1 MIKTVRYR
9 IIGYDEKGID
19 PRMSIQTKKRF
30 GSWKSYKQ
38 SYGDTRILSFFDSID
53 KCVEEVYRRQ
63 KEKKEHLKLIEY
75 PMLLVK
81 I

>member
-1 MIKTVRYR
+1 MKTVRYR
-9 IIGYDEKGID
+9 IIGYDEMGRS
-19 PRMSIQTKKRF
+19 PRMSVQTRKRF
-30 GSWKSYKQ
+30 GSWKSFRQ
-38 SYGDTRILSFFDSID
+38 DMGDQRILAFFDSID
-53 KCVEEVYRRQ
+53 KCVEEVYARQ